1 MRNLVVLNEIKVKD
15 TSIREDAIS
24 LTSNPFSNEI
34 FVLYRCGLVIGVK
47 KETQEVVFVTYLQ
60 TLGIL

>member
-1 MRNLVVLNEIKVKD
+1 MVLNEIKVKG

-47 KETQEVVFVTYLQ
+47 KETQEVVFVTFLQ
-60 TLGIL
+60 DIGFF

>member
-1 MRNLVVLNEIKVKD
+1 MVLNEIKVKD

-47 KETQEVVFVTYLQ
+47 KETQEVVFVTFL
-60 TLGIL
+60 